1 MQIGTATP
9 LSDIMMVEVYSL
21 PVCPNCDDLKDKL
34 HNHNISFA
42 TYDLEDDDV
51 RMNLLLDSVTL
62 VEAPI
67 VKIDRQYM
75 SGSDALKELGIS
87 E

>member
-1 MQIGTATP
+1 
-9 LSDIMMVEVYSL
+9 MMVEVYTL
-21 PVCPNCDDLKDKL
+21 PVCPNCEVLKEKL
-34 HNHNISFA
+34 TAHNISFA

-67 VKIDRQYM
+67 VKINHRYM
-75 SGSDALKELGIS
+75 CGSDALRELNIID
-87 E
+87 